1 MLQTELGHIGTV
13 MAAFEQKRPDVA
25 AHCRRV
31 SDYAV
36 RLATQIG
43 LSAHDVE
50 TVRLG
55 GLLHDVGKLI
65 VPSSILNKPGR
76 PTAREW
82 QELKIHP
89 ELGVEIAHRSGFDDE
104 VSSIVLCH
112 HERWDGQGYPDGL
125 RARAIPY
132 LVRIVSVMDTFDALT
147 SAREYRER
155 LTPDAARVVIARGA
169 GTRFCPWLAAAFLA
183 MPVNVL
189 FPPLGQIPETGHRAE
204 GRAVLA
210 PETLTARWRMSA
222 EAAAAPCPC

>member
-13 MAAFEQKRPDVA
+13 MAAFERKRPDVA

-55 GLLHDVGKLI
+55 GLLHDVGKLN
-65 VPSSILNKPGR
+65 VSTRILSKPGR

-104 VSSIVLCH
+104 VSSIVLYH

-125 RARAIPY
+125 SERAIFY
-132 LVRIVSVMDTFDALT
+132 LARIVNVTDTFDALT

-155 LTPDAARVVIARGA
+155 LTPEAARVLIARGA
-169 GTRFCPWLAAAFLA
+169 GTRFCPWVAAAFLA
-183 MPVNVL
+183 MPVDVL
-189 FPPLGQIPETGHRAE
+189 LPPLGQVPTAGHGAD
-204 GRAVLA
+204 GRAALA
-210 PETLTARWRMSA
+210 LETLTAPWHVSA
-222 EAAAAPCPC
+222 EAAVSPCPC